1 MCYFVSEQKYNT
13 MKTKALLKSLH
24 YVLLQSSQ
32 LVLMLKLAPMN
43 YLQVFHLLY
52 SLSVRVM

>member
-1 MCYFVSEQKYNT
+1 
-13 MKTKALLKSLH
+13 MKTKAIRLYGENDIRLDE
-24 YVLLQSSQ
+24 SSQ